1 EPSTHTVFWET
12 SDVWNR
18 RANAPG
24 KFNANDQPQSEDA
37 QSGSGG
43 SNFAF
48 VRVRRNAKGT
58 AEAVTARFLYADF
71 GSRSHLQPA
80 GAAPAPTIPSG
91 AGELVKPLPAG
102 YRWPLPADVSGHVC
116 LAVEISTP
124 KAPIAQPSLLGTAPG
139 LGSGLMVLGDNN
151 KAQRNLAAHYTA

>member
-1 EPSTHTVFWET
+1 VHLMAVGRNFYGIFSANNTPDMANFPSGVKYQRNANFTTKQLLAVDNKTPVAVSIDPFFFKATDLAAASDFYVRDWTDSATSGDTGLEPSTHTVFWET

-58 AEAVTARFLYADF
+58 AETVTARLLDA
-71 GSRSHLQPA
+71 HLA
-80 GAAPAPTIPSG
+80 
-91 AGELVKPLPAG
+91 
-102 YRWPLPADVSGHVC
+102 
-116 LAVEISTP
+116 
-124 KAPIAQPSLLGTAPG
+124 
-139 LGSGLMVLGDNN
+139 
-151 KAQRNLAAHYTA
+151 